1 MGVSG
6 STLRQALLSLRPEI
20 YGTIAEEKT
29 ELQGL
34 LYVVDRLPI
43 GIEQC
48 MHINLTSAEGFGGS
62 HFEVIVPAKRR
73 RNCYRI
79 DFEQMNIEITRGR

>member
-6 STLRQALLSLRPEI
+6 ATLRQALLSLRPEI

-29 ELQGL
+29 ELEGL
-34 LYVVDRLPI
+34 LYVIDRLPI

-48 MHINLTSAEGFGGS
+48 THINLTSAEVLED
-62 HFEVIVPAKRR
+62 HILKLLYLQKDAEIVIALISSR
-73 RNCYRI
+73 
-79 DFEQMNIEITRGR
+79 